1 MTTTFGPAET
11 WQIQFEYDSDDRA
24 QFMTAELGEFD
35 PVVVPIPEPLEAD
48 AQVLQWLV
56 HQVLVDALQQAQTWQ
71 AQSSLRGPSGQSSQ
85 LSPSSQDFDQ
95 AQIVAELTQ
104 LRAAHAELQQHRQAQ
119 ADQIEQLKA
128 DKLFLE
134 QTLRQI
140 PIIYRRKF
148 DERLQPVRERIQRL
162 QDENQRLRE
171 QVQQLSES
179 TPTPTLEEID
189 PTAPAI
195 WPLLSF
201 GKGSNLSPVAS

>member
-11 WQIQFEYDSDDRA
+11 WQIQFEYDSDDSA
-24 QFMTAELGEFD
+24 ESMAAELRGFD

-48 AQVLQWLV
+48 VQVLQWLV

-71 AQSSLRGPSGQSSQ
+71 AQSSLSGPCGQS
-85 LSPSSQDFDQ
+85 QDPDQ
-95 AQIVAELTQ
+95 TQILAELTQ
-104 LRAAHAELQQHRQAQ
+104 LRAAHAELQQHWQAQ
-119 ADQIEQLKA
+119 SEQIEQLKA

-162 QDENQRLRE
+162 QDNNQRLRE
-171 QVQQLSES
+171 QVQQLSE
-179 TPTPTLEEID
+179 PAPAATLEEID

-201 GKGSNLSPVAS
+201 GKGANLSPMAS

>member
-1 MTTTFGPAET
+1 MP
-11 WQIQFEYDSDDRA
+11 
-24 QFMTAELGEFD
+24 AELGGFD
-35 PVVVPIPEPLEAD
+35 PVVVPIPEPLEAEE
-48 AQVLQWLV
+48 QVLEWLV

-71 AQSSLRGPSGQSSQ
+71 AQASLSNPSGQSGR
-85 LSPSSQDFDQ
+85 LSPQLEDPDP
-95 AQIVAELTQ
+95 AQTLAELIQ
-104 LRAAHAELQQHRQAQ
+104 LRAAQAELQRHWQTQ

-171 QVQQLSES
+171 QVQQLSQS
-179 TPTPTLEEID
+179 APIPTLEEMDPDTDPMD
-189 PTAPAI
+189 PTAPAM
-195 WPLLSF
+195 WPLLAF